1 MTAADTAQRVAAIG
15 AGITPS
21 SPSFLGIVRSE
32 LQKTGW
38 RRAVWFS
45 LLGIGLLMLLLNG
58 ITYFFVINGLTS
70 PQGPGGPGQP
80 PAPAIPAE
88 AIPYV
93 MMTLLLSNVREYSG
107 LVIALLTV
115 LLISVE
121 YQLGTIRI
129 VLGRGVGRIRLLA
142 SKYVALL
149 IAGLIAL
156 LVILGLNVLELLVAA
171 AAQGKSDALLGHI
184 PSYLWSDAGA
194 YLLTILYNLVV
205 TMLLAAFFTVLSRSL
220 AFGLVA
226 ALAYWFAE
234 GIVSTILQG
243 VAAATQ
249 NKSWSD
255 ATHYFLGTNLTNL
268 ASTALPKRNLPDLS
282 AAFGGGPGGAPFDAT
297 HAVVVTLIYSAI
309 FLGVSLY
316 LTWKRDVLQ

>member
-1 MTAADTAQRVAAIG
+1 M
-15 AGITPS
+15 
-21 SPSFLGIVRSE
+21 VRSE

-80 PAPAIPAE
+80 PAPAIPSE

-129 VLGRGVGRIRLLA
+129 VLARGVGRIRLLTT
-142 SKYVALL
+142 KYVALL

-156 LVILGLNVLELLVAA
+156 LVILGLNVLELIVAA

-184 PSYLWSDAGA
+184 PSYLWPDAGT

-220 AFGLVA
+220 AFGLVG

-234 GIVSTILQG
+234 GIVSTILRG
-243 VAAATQ
+243 VGAATQ
-249 NKSWSD
+249 NKAWSD
-255 ATHYFLGTNLTNL
+255 VTNYFLGTNLTDL
-268 ASTALPKRNLPDLS
+268 ATKVLPKRNLPDLT
-282 AAFGGGPGGAPFDAT
+282 AVFGGGANGLSYDGT
-297 HAVVVTLIYSAI
+297 HAIVVTLIYSAI